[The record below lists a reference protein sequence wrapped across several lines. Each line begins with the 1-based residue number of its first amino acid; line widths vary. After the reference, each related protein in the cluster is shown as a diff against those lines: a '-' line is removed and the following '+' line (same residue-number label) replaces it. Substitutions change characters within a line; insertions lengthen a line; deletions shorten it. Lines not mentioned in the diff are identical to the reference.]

1 MAAVTFGIGQSV
13 ECLAR
18 HTQASCLEMIPY
30 NGMETHR
37 VPRVLKEREI
47 SDWKGGAGVGLLEK
61 AGGLDG
67 SG

>member
-1 MAAVTFGIGQSV
+1 MAAVTFGIVRIGQ
-13 ECLAR
+13 A
-18 HTQASCLEMIPY
+18 HAASCLEMIAY
-30 NGMETHR
+30 NGMKPHR
-37 VPRVLKEREI
+37 VPKVLKEREI